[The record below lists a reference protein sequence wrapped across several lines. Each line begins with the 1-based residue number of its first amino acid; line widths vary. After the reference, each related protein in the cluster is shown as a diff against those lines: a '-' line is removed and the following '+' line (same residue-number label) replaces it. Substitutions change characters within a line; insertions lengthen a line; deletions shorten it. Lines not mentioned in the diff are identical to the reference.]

1 MDRTESSRADI
12 LQERFQSNVMSSVD
26 IVQVIMSRFHES
38 LSDVS
43 GGGDVTSKQHFAH
56 SESDYDRQNEPDLE
70 GPTIR
75 VSNTDVEQND
85 EPTYIIANMKA
96 NCRAARP
103 AYTIP
108 RRISCEG
115 TNGGIVRRV
124 IASFKMTPTLGPDL
138 VSEVDDP

>member
-1 MDRTESSRADI
+1 MIARMNPTWKVLQSELATLTSR
-12 LQERFQSNVMSSVD
+12 
-26 IVQVIMSRFHES
+26 
-38 LSDVS
+38 
-43 GGGDVTSKQHFAH
+43 
-56 SESDYDRQNEPDLE
+56 
-70 GPTIR
+70 
-75 VSNTDVEQND
+75 ND

-124 IASFKMTPTLGPDL
+124 IASFKIIPTFEPDF
-138 VSEVDDP
+138 VSEADDP

>member
-1 MDRTESSRADI
+1 MNMCTT
-12 LQERFQSNVMSSVD
+12 
-26 IVQVIMSRFHES
+26 H
-38 LSDVS
+38 
-43 GGGDVTSKQHFAH
+43 TSEQHFSH
-56 SESDYDRQNEPDLE
+56 SKSDYDRQNEPDLE

-75 VSNTDVEQND
+75 VSHTDVEHDDQS
-85 EPTYIIANMKA
+85 TYIIANMKA

-124 IASFKMTPTLGPDL
+124 IASFKITPTFEPDL
-138 VSEVDDP
+138 VSEADDP